1 MQTQTRLQA
10 LTRRIATAIFVA
22 ALAGT
27 ALAQSPATTE
37 PPAATS
43 PGATDSVSAQVT
55 DAQLE
60 NFASAQKE
68 VEQIRTKYVE
78 EAQSKQDPQ
87 KLAEA
92 EAKMQKEM
100 VEAVEDN
107 ELDVPTYNRIAQLL
121 PHSSELQQ
129 RLQQIQ

>member
-1 MQTQTRLQA
+1 MQTQTRQQA
-10 LTRRIATAIFVA
+10 LTRRIAAAIFAA

-27 ALAQSPATTE
+27 ALAQSPATAE

-43 PGATDSVSAQVT
+43 PRAADPVSAQVT
-55 DAQLE
+55 DTQLE

-78 EAQSKQDPQ
+78 ASQSKQDPQ

-92 EAKMQKEM
+92 EARMQKEM
-100 VEAVEDN
+100 IEALEDN
-107 ELDVPTYNRIAQLL
+107 ELDVPTYNRIAQML

-129 RLQQIQ
+129 RLQQIR